1 MDLTMLG
8 PISHIALVVRDPTR
22 TAEFLQQLFGA
33 KVVRR
38 SDADGHDETY
48 VRLGTTWFVLPMADV
63 GRPLLGDHV
72 AFQVSSEQLGAY
84 AGRLE
89 QMGHAFQMA
98 RSDTALYFTDFD
110 NHVFEL
116 DSTSLELDA
125 VAEIR

>member
-1 MDLTMLG
+1 MTILG
-8 PISHIALVVRDPTR
+8 RISHIALVVRDPSR
-22 TAEFLQQLFGA
+22 TADFLQALFGA

-38 SDADGHDETY
+38 SDVDGHEETY

-63 GRPLLGDHV
+63 DRPLLGDHV
-72 AFQVSSEQLGAY
+72 AFQASAEQLRAC
-84 AGRLE
+84 AEKLK

-116 DSTSLELDA
+116 DSTSLGLDA
-125 VAEIR
+125 VG